1 MQHPA
6 ASAGVTGSD
15 LRPETRRGQPSRPI
29 VTALLLMAAL
39 YTLSGCAT
47 GTGPDVITI
56 SAAQYDEA
64 FDLSAEV
71 ARRRGLIPDYRDR
84 RTGVLETQPAVAGS
98 VFEPWSRLTIS
109 LEQAVEST
117 FRFQRRRAR
126 FEFIPAAMIPSE
138 TTTDRREVLPLE
150 LTEVDLTQIEEGDL
164 ELRVWVYVE
173 ESSRP
178 DLRRDSWSRRLTT
191 RSPIV
196 RSDPEDASTRGAWIP
211 VARDRILERLLLGE
225 VQRRLAAGNAAN
237 NADTDA
243 G

>member
-1 MQHPA
+1 MAVPLLVA
-6 ASAGVTGSD
+6 
-15 LRPETRRGQPSRPI
+15 
-29 VTALLLMAAL
+29 ALLA
-39 YTLSGCAT
+39 LSGCAAS
-47 GTGPDVITI
+47 TGPDVITV
-56 SAAQYDEA
+56 SAAQYAEA

-84 RTGVLETQPAVAGS
+84 RTGVLETHPAIAGS
-98 VFEPWSRLTIS
+98 LFEPWNRLTLSI
-109 LEQAVEST
+109 EQAAEST

-126 FEFIPAAMIPSE
+126 FEFIPAEMMPSE
-138 TTTDRREVLPLE
+138 TTADRRDVLPLE
-150 LTEVDLTQIEEGDL
+150 LTEIDLTQIEEGDL

-196 RSDPEDASTRGAWIP
+196 RSDPDDASTQQAWIP
-211 VARDRILERLLLGE
+211 VARDRILERHLLGE
-225 VQRRLAAGNAAN
+225 VQRRLTSGNVGN
-237 NADTDA
+237 DVDEDA